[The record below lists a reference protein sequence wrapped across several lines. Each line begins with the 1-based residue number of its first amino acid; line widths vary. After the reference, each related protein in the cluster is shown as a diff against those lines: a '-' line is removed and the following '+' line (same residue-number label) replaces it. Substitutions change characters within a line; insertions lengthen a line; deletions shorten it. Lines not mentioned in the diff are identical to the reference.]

1 MGGGGV
7 GLVCFLGRYLL
18 GSIMADLARE
28 FLQAVALAW
37 LSFGMGVLLFRIGCT
52 QWQTYFLSRALLFL
66 SPFVLTCF
74 GVHACRENADLAA
87 MVAAKKAEGVSDGG
101 VVRLVTADV
110 VESVDGGRFERR
122 QYNDGGAKIHRSMPP
137 ISGRTGR
144 RIAANG
150 HSESEDF
157 RFAGSVLELPRPT
170 PAQRF

>member
-1 MGGGGV
+1 MV
-7 GLVCFLGRYLL
+7 
-18 GSIMADLARE
+18 DLARE

-101 VVRLVTADV
+101 VVRLVAADV
-110 VESVDGGRFERR
+110 VQSVDGGRFERR
-122 QYNDGGAKIHRSMPP
+122 QYSDGGAKIYRSMPP
-137 ISGRTGR
+137 ISGRIGR
-144 RIAANG
+144 RIAADG
-150 HSESEDF
+150 HPESEDLG
-157 RFAGSVLELPRPT
+157 FAGSILELPRPT
-170 PAQRF
+170 ADSRF